1 MNDQSKLNDCK
12 GCSVIR
18 RRGAACIVF
27 LLVLSLFIFAD
38 TAEVSAAA
46 GTFQVRDGKT
56 YYVYADGHHH
66 TGWLTIGT
74 NKYYF
79 YSTGKMATGWT
90 KINGKLRYFRKTDGL
105 MFRGIKKIGNS
116 YYYFSNSSDPDRDGA
131 KAKGFVTVNKTT
143 RYYLDP
149 VNGKAHTGW
158 LSANSKK
165 YYCSNSGKLYT
176 GLRKID
182 KYYYLFYSTGPLCE
196 NKQGL
201 KKIGNY
207 IYYVKD
213 DGHCH
218 IGFTT
223 INDQQYYFDSEGRL
237 LVNATFTVD
246 DVLYTSDSNG
256 VAKRT
261 SISGSAAD
269 NCTYNYEVKSSGG
282 TTYVL
287 AHDKNGR
294 NYYVVNE
301 FLTHPGVADGKKSDL
316 DLLAAI
322 AECEAGDQGLVGME
336 AVVLCILNRTL
347 AENPSFPSEIRYVLY
362 QTVAPSVYPQYSPV
376 RGGTLLQRLN
386 GNFYNKALAYQA
398 AQNAMNIFKAYTT
411 NKTARYLPGFDRKDF
426 NFLYFMT
433 VSSYRSIGLN
443 DEKADIFWYK
453 IYDNPNLDHIFFVNW
468 A

>member
-1 MNDQSKLNDCK
+1 MNDQSNADDYKAKIN
-12 GCSVIR
+12 SR
-18 RRGAACIVF
+18 RHCLVFF
-27 LLVLSLFIFAD
+27 LLFFSVCLFSLAGTAD
-38 TAEVSAAA
+38 VPAET
-46 GTFQVRDGKT
+46 GTFQVRDGHT
-56 YYVYADGHHH
+56 YYVYAGGQYH
-66 TGWLTIGT
+66 TGWLTLGN

-79 YSTGKMATGWT
+79 YSSGKMATGWT
-90 KINGKLRYFRKTDGL
+90 AINGKLRYFRKKDGL

-116 YYYFSNSSDPDRDGA
+116 FYYFSTSADPDRDGA

-176 GLRKID
+176 GLKKIG

-218 IGFTT
+218 IGFTS
-223 INDQQYYFDSEGRL
+223 INNQQYYFDSEGRL

-246 DVLYTSDSNG
+246 NILYTSDSNG
-256 VAKRT
+256 VAVRA
-261 SISGSAAD
+261 SISGQEND
-269 NCTYNYEVKSSGG
+269 NCTYNYDVKSSGS

-386 GNFYNKALAYQA
+386 GFFYNKELAYQA
-398 AQNAMNIFKAYTT
+398 ARNAMNIFKAYTT

-453 IYDNPNLDHIFFVNW
+453 IYNNPNLDHIFFVNW